1 MNSALVRWSSYQ
13 SGHPQQRLGHLPG
26 PQSLK
31 LKAKRYLTN
40 KHSFGILIKSDAM
53 ATKSISSTTAQNNF
67 GQVLDDVTHNHT
79 RYVVERRGVPQAI
92 ILSFDDFTC
101 LLGNEQERQY
111 MNTVLRELRPEY
123 HLGQVIVPPP
133 QS

>member
-1 MNSALVRWSSYQ
+1 
-13 SGHPQQRLGHLPG
+13 
-26 PQSLK
+26 
-31 LKAKRYLTN
+31 
-40 KHSFGILIKSDAM
+40 M

-123 HLGQVIVPPP
+123 RLGQVIAPPSQP
-133 QS
+133 